1 MKIATF
7 ILLILLPLNILSQNN
22 IEEYLDSLDTEIIKS
37 SNYVLKKQNEINQLK
52 KNLETSSFPE
62 DKYSF
67 CKRIFI
73 EYSKYQT
80 DSAQLYLNKWYE
92 YGLQSNDSKK
102 IQEIL
107 LYKAYIYTLRSD
119 FVNANK
125 VLESLPA
132 VENIEP
138 ELRYL
143 YSRIQFERLLHS
155 NIISNKKDSLS
166 GIRIWNKFSQFIPK
180 DDLYYSIYYTNIFS
194 KNIND
199 SIFAV
204 LKEQAECKD
213 ITPQKAY
220 LQFSLSHLSGI
231 RGYTDQA
238 VIYAICSA
246 ITDIKMVNYDSQS
259 ILYIIQ
265 LLSQHIDNKEQLSRL
280 YRYTQFYSENVS
292 SYKDF
297 GRSLQLI
304 EIQNQVQRMYKQL
317 IDEKQQVYSITF
329 ITCIIV
335 IIVSISIIYVF
346 LKKYKRQRRT
356 LTDITDNYNAMRDLT
371 QKMQK
376 ENDIK
381 TDKINILEA
390 EIDKKNN
397 FFIDSL
403 RTQVGLLTK
412 FSQTKKTILN
422 LITASQLREAKK
434 LLSDSLVDNNEQN
447 FLYESFDEIF
457 LSIHPDFVER
467 FNKLLNPD
475 AQIKQESPN
484 RLTIELRIYALVC
497 LGITDSISIAKLL
510 NYSPQT
516 IYNYRLK
523 IRHSSVIPEKDFAK
537 TVMSLYKTPNTENE
551 NLHV

>member
-1 MKIATF
+1 MIKPIMKIATF

-52 KNLETSSFPE
+52 KNLETSSFLE

-125 VLESLPA
+125 VLESLPT

-155 NIISNKKDSLS
+155 TIISNRKDSLS
-166 GIRIWNKFSQFIPK
+166 GIRTWNKFSQFIPK
-180 DDLYYSIYYTNIFS
+180 DDMYYSIYYTNIFS

-199 SIFAV
+199 SIFTI
-204 LKEQAECKD
+204 LKKQAECKD

-220 LQFSLSHLSGI
+220 LQFCLSHLSEI
-231 RGYTDQA
+231 RGNTNQA
-238 VIYAICSA
+238 FIYAICSA

-265 LLSQHIDNKEQLSRL
+265 QLSQHIENKKQLSRL
-280 YRYTQFYSENVS
+280 YKYTQFYSENVS

-304 EIQNQVQRMYKQL
+304 EIQNQVQKRYKQF

-335 IIVSISIIYVF
+335 IIVSGILLYVF
-346 LKKYKRQRRT
+346 SRQYKKQRRT
-356 LTDITDNYNAMRDLT
+356 LTDIKENYNALQDLVS
-371 QKMQK
+371 KMQK
-376 ENDIK
+376 ENDLKIN
-381 TDKINILEA
+381 KINILET
-390 EIDKKNN
+390 EIEKKNN

-434 LLSDSLVDNNEQN
+434 LLSDSLVDNSEQN

-537 TVMSLYKTPNTENE
+537 TVMNLYKTINT
-551 NLHV
+551 